1 MKKGIIWSHDAA
13 DDLIE
18 IIEYI
23 KDKSGKTIASEIF
36 TRIINHV
43 ESLDSFPESGR
54 VIPELMSIGI
64 QDLRELI
71 ESPWRI
77 FYRVTSNEIQMISVV
92 DGRRNVEEI
101 LYKKVIDGKIG

>member
-1 MKKGIIWSHDAA
+1 MKKEIIWSHDAA
-13 DDLIE
+13 DDLVE

-23 KDKSGKTIASEIF
+23 KDKSGGNIASEIF

-64 QDLRELI
+64 HDLRELI
-71 ESPWRI
+71 ERPWRI
-77 FYRVTSNEIQMISVV
+77 FYRLSSNQIQIISVI